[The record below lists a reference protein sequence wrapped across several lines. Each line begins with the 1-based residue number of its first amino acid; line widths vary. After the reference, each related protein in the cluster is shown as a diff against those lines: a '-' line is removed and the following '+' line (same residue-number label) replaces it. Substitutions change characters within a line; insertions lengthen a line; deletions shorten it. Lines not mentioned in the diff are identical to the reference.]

1 MIILSNITRICKIR
15 IIFSTIL
22 AVSIIA
28 SLATF
33 DNMMV
38 RATTE
43 KNDNTGQQV
52 DKQGP
57 MG

>member
-1 MIILSNITRICKIR
+1 M
-15 IIFSTIL
+15 
-22 AVSIIA
+22 IA